1 MTLSTTL
8 SAALALFAQVGKNAN
23 NEAGGGANQIG
34 TVSIIIIV
42 VALVAALIFI
52 VFLFLFFSFIR
63 LWIQALLTEAEI
75 GIVNLI
81 GMKLRN
87 VDYAMI
93 VRQKIALV
101 QAGVKV
107 TTDDLESHF
116 LARGNVPKT
125 ATAVIAAHKAGLDLP
140 WRTAAAIDLAGRDVL
155 EAVRTSVNPKVIDC
169 PDPAKGKQ
177 FLDAVCRNGIQ
188 LLAKARVTVRT
199 KLERLVGGAT
209 EETIIARVGEGIV
222 KAIGSAHDHKEVL
235 ANPGMISQTVLHN
248 ALDAQTAFE
257 IVSIDIAHIEVGEN
271 IGAKL
276 QADQAAADLRVAQAE
291 AEKRRAAAVAR
302 EQEMRALVEENR
314 AKVVEA
320 EAEVPL
326 AIADAFQ
333 NGQLGRDGLL
343 QHEERAVRHADA
355 EQHRHHD
362 RRRRRAERLRP
373 VAGGELR
380 GTGLQTGESFT
391 LGLGLRFQGKRF
403 TGLETGATRTKR
415 VARRSRRCSTAKS
428 RFASARPSARKN
440 SKASSRRRSIAS
452 GVWTS
457 SRAGSSRC
465 GAGGFRPRSPQR
477 RSPGGSPRGARPAS
491 GSWTSTTRSARRR
504 CAG

>member
-1 MTLSTTL
+1 MTPLNLALLAQNPDKGGLTSTQWVL
-8 SAALALFAQVGKNAN
+8 VVVGLIAALLF
-23 NEAGGGANQIG
+23 
-34 TVSIIIIV
+34 
-42 VALVAALIFI
+42 L
-52 VFLFLFFSFIR
+52 VFLFIFFSFIR
-63 LWIQALLTEAEI
+63 LWIQALLTKADI
-75 GIVNLI
+75 GIGSLI

-87 VDYAMI
+87 VDYGMI

-107 TTDDLESHF
+107 STSDLESHF

-125 ATAVIAAHKAGLDLP
+125 ATAVIAAHKAGLELP

-155 EAVRTSVNPKVIDC
+155 EAVRTSVYPKVIDC

-177 FLDAVCRNGIQ
+177 FLDAVCRSGIQ

-235 ANPGMISQTVLHN
+235 ANPGLISQTVLHN

-314 AKVVEA
+314 AKVVDA
-320 EAEVPL
+320 EAQIPQ
-326 AIADAFQ
+326 AMA
-333 NGQLGRDGLL
+333 
-343 QHEERAVRHADA
+343 
-355 EQHRHHD
+355 
-362 RRRRRAERLRP
+362 
-373 VAGGELR
+373 
-380 GTGLQTGESFT
+380 ESFRSGH
-391 LGLGLRFQGKRF
+391 LGIMDYYNMKNVQSDTSMRNNIAAM
-403 TGLETGATRTKR
+403 TGGNE
-415 VARRSRRCSTAKS
+415 
-428 RFASARPSARKN
+428 N
-440 SKASSRRRSIAS
+440 Q
-452 GVWTS
+452 
-457 SRAGSSRC
+457 AG
-465 GAGGFRPRSPQR
+465 
-477 RSPGGSPRGARPAS
+477 RG
-491 GSWTSTTRSARRR
+491 
-504 CAG
+504 